1 VVPLTNRLSSAGAVA
16 FLAAGVLVAAPRAQV
31 FRSVADV
38 VRVPVIVAQRDGTP
52 ARGLRIGDFEIRE
65 NGRVQRIAY
74 FSEGAP
80 GEVLP
85 LHLGLLLDTSESMER
100 DLPDA
105 MKAAIR
111 FVNAVDESVDVTL
124 VQFDSTISVGRF
136 TPANY
141 PLLFERIRGHRAS
154 GMTALYDA
162 VAVYLQD
169 ALDQDGQ
176 HVLIMHTDGGDSSS
190 TIDMSQL
197 IDLLR
202 LSSNVIVYPIGYLEH
217 QSSTVRIQ
225 QQMRLSQIAQ
235 ESGGQAFFPGS
246 VKEIDAIYDKI
257 LHELTSRYTLG
268 YVSSDPAADGRFRKL
283 EVKVLTGKGLETRAR
298 SGYFAPRQR

>member
-1 VVPLTNRLSSAGAVA
+1 VVSLSRRLSSVGGVACFAAGL
-16 FLAAGVLVAAPRAQV
+16 LAAAPHAQV
-31 FRSVADV
+31 FHSAADV
-38 VRVPVIVAQRDGTP
+38 VRVPVIVAQRNGTP
-52 ARGLRIGDFEIRE
+52 ARGLRTGDFEIRE
-65 NGRVQRIAY
+65 DGRVQRIAY
-74 FSEGAP
+74 FAEGAP
-80 GEVLP
+80 GEALP

-136 TPANY
+136 APANY
-141 PLLFERIRGHRAS
+141 PLLFERIRRHRAT

-169 ALDQDGQ
+169 ALAQDGQ

-202 LSSNVIVYPIGYLEH
+202 LSTSVIVYPIGYLGH
-217 QSSTVRIQ
+217 QSSTVRVQ
-225 QQMRLSQIAQ
+225 QQMRLSQIAL
-235 ESGGQAFFPGS
+235 ETGGQAFFPES
-246 VKEIDAIYDKI
+246 MKEIDAIYDRI
-257 LHELTSRYTLG
+257 LNELTSRYTLG
-268 YVSSDPAADGRFRKL
+268 YVSSDPTADGRFRKL